1 MTLLHFYRWNGKHD
15 VMLIRQPRVG
25 GQDVEG
31 SLKLDKFG
39 GWAYFRSVG
48 RWESP
53 HILDRSFRTIFSSL
67 ISTFLLLFVISI
79 T

>member
-31 SLKLDKFG
+31 SFKLDKFG
-39 GWAYFRSVG
+39 GYVRLRPKQSGRSKSVLTTYCISCKIEG
-48 RWESP
+48 RGE
-53 HILDRSFRTIFSSL
+53 
-67 ISTFLLLFVISI
+67 
-79 T
+79 